1 MPGTPIRLSPS
12 GPVIGNTG
20 GAPLGFGPGAILRL
34 TEAQS
39 VMSGTL
45 IIPTIPGLICPDG
58 FGQTDAI
65 VLTLDAPKEALEYR
79 ANLKLDVLNTSTN
92 TEGQVTLFL
101 DVSVDGGAT
110 YTVVAKNTH
119 KIAAVHPSLTE
130 VSEAREMS
138 VNLPLATGLTL
149 GVTDALPTP
158 TPSIKLRARAQSMT
172 IAVQPTVDSLGTI
185 TGDAGTVAGLNGT
198 VHMELME
205 CF

>member
-1 MPGTPIRLSPS
+1 LD
-12 GPVIGNTG
+12 GPK
-20 GAPLGFGPGAILRL
+20 
-34 TEAQS
+34 Q
-39 VMSGTL
+39 
-45 IIPTIPGLICPDG
+45 
-58 FGQTDAI
+58 
-65 VLTLDAPKEALEYR
+65 ALEYR

-138 VNLPLATGLTL
+138 VNLPLASGLTL
-149 GVTDALPTP
+149 GVNDTLP